1 MSLSEPRTSARLG
14 NIEFEFQFP
23 LLDVSTNGRKVEH
36 ETLPTDSTDP
46 GETVIQSLGTGKTT
60 ARLQGSVFR
69 SEAQELDALEGEV
82 VALRHPRRS
91 GDVFVDGITT
101 RSQEAARDGR
111 KVYAFDA
118 DLILLT

>member
-1 MSLSEPRTSARLG
+1 MSLSEPRTRARLG
-14 NIEFEFQFP
+14 DVNFEFSFP
-23 LLDVSTNGRKVEH
+23 LLDVTTNGRKVEH
-36 ETLPTDSTDP
+36 ETLPTDSDDT

-69 SEAQELDALEGEV
+69 SEAKELDAIEGEV

-91 GDVFVDGITT
+91 GDVFVDGIQT
-101 RSQEAARDGR
+101 RSQEATRDGR